1 MPNDETDPLIRLL
14 QAYAAAPPS
23 EPFVQSLGQ
32 RLEQELARS
41 VQVRAPKLRRW
52 RRLGLAVAA
61 SLLVAAGVAVV
72 TSWRGSNEGSPAT
85 TPAVIRHEPGTS
97 PQTIKDDIVPTR

>member
-1 MPNDETDPLIRLL
+1 MPNDETDPLIRLF
-14 QAYAAAPPS
+14 QAYAAPPPG

-32 RLEQELARS
+32 RLEQELASS
-41 VQVRAPKLRRW
+41 VQVPAPKLRLW

-72 TSWRGSNEGSPAT
+72 ASWRGSNERSPAT
-85 TPAVIRHEPGTS
+85 TPEIIRHEPGTS
-97 PQTIKDDIVPTR
+97 PQTIKDKIVPTR